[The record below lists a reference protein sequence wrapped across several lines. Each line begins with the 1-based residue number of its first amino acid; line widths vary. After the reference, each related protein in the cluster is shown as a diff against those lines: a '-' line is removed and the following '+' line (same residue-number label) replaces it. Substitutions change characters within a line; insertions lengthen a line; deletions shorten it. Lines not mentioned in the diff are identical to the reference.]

1 MIKDEFEGLAVFAAV
16 AEAKSLREA
25 GERLGVSGS
34 AVSQALR
41 KLEERV
47 GVALFQRTTRSLH
60 LTAAGERLQATIR
73 GSLAGIRAAVSEVS
87 ELGATPRGTIR
98 LLVAPAAER
107 FLTGEVVAGFL
118 GAFPE
123 IRLEFHFTYDPVDIV
138 AKGYDAG
145 IRPGDVVDLDMI
157 AVALS
162 EEIRVSVVGSQ
173 SYFAR
178 HPKPTHPRELVDHRC
193 INWHP
198 TAESPPFRWE
208 FREDGRDF
216 AVTVDS
222 IILSNDPE
230 MNLRFAR
237 SGLGLTLT
245 EATDAVLGTGMV
257 RVLETFT
264 KPYPGFYLYYPQ
276 RRHVSPALRALI
288 DYVRRQR
295 QQR

>member
-1 MIKDEFEGLAVFAAV
+1 MIEDELAGMAVFAAV

-41 KLEERV
+41 QLEGRL
-47 GVALFQRTTRSLH
+47 GVALVQRTTRSLH
-60 LTAAGERLQATIR
+60 LTAAGERLHSTVRVALTDIR
-73 GSLAGIRAAVSEVS
+73 VAAAAVR
-87 ELGATPRGTIR
+87 ELGANPRGTIR

-107 FLTGEVVAGFL
+107 FLSGEVVAGFL
-118 GAFPE
+118 AEFPE
-123 IRLEFHFTYDPVDIV
+123 IRLDLHLTYEPVDIV

-145 IRPGDVVDLDMI
+145 VRPGDVVDLDMI
-157 AVALS
+157 GVSLS
-162 EEIRVSVVGSQ
+162 EEIRVSVVGSL

-178 HPKPTHPRELVDHRC
+178 HPKPKHPRELVDHPC

-208 FREDGRDF
+208 FRENGRDF
-216 AVTVDS
+216 SVNVVS
-222 IILSNDPE
+222 RILSNDPE
-230 MNLRFAR
+230 LNLRLAR
-237 SGLGLTLT
+237 AGLGLTLT
-245 EATDAVLGTGMV
+245 EATDAALGEGMV
-257 RVLETFT
+257 KVLENFT

-288 DYVRRQR
+288 DYLRRQKR
-295 QQR
+295 K